1 MRSEGSWC
9 MKNEFIRQLVAL
21 HSDSLKK
28 VVRKWEAACV
38 DLGEFNPWC
47 VASLALLR
55 VCWWENENV
64 SIRRKFNPRWT
75 SPALLAKNRG
85 KNPSA
90 LWIRDIH
97 IEAWEKIVFS
107 LAPPPALVAQ
117 HFVLWIIV
125 RCGKNC
131 RCASKNWFSLGKNW
145 DAFDWLRGNFKWG
158 KFRFV
163 KKKWKGKKNIF
174 YHKDG
179 I

>member
-1 MRSEGSWC
+1 MHSFANLWHFVPTHSKKSFASEKPHASTWT
-9 MKNEFIRQLVAL
+9 
-21 HSDSLKK
+21 DST
-28 VVRKWEAACV
+28 R
-38 DLGEFNPWC
+38 G
-47 VASLALLR
+47 ASLRSPRCAFANGKMEMSRFDADSTHGERRPLYLR
-55 VCWWENENV
+55 KIGE
-64 SIRRKFNPRWT
+64 
-75 SPALLAKNRG
+75 

-90 LWIRDIH
+90 LWIRDIQ
-97 IEAWEKIVFS
+97 IEAWEKIAFS

-174 YHKDG
+174 YHKEG